1 MSRFEAFEFY
11 EKRFVHIIGQ
21 YYVNRFGIIA
31 LFWTGRCPRVSG
43 PGRRCSLF
51 IPPSDN
57 SWDFL
62 DLPLGK
68 YRFHTS
74 VQLEQT
80 NQSKVSPPE
89 TNGVL
94 DQKALSL
101 HFSIEW

>member
-1 MSRFEAFEFY
+1 LTHPNST
-11 EKRFVHIIGQ
+11 KRLLFVLLSSFVIVALGLSPCFGQ
-21 YYVNRFGIIA
+21 EGILRLQDRGGI
-31 LFWTGRCPRVSG
+31 LPFLS
-43 PGRRCSLF
+43 
-51 IPPSDN
+51 PPSDN